1 LFLFSA
7 LDANQK
13 KAYLKDF
20 GGVEVPVTRS
30 LLVEKLEQFYP
41 SINSINTN
49 SLVNSVENN

>member
-41 SINSINTN
+41 SISSINTN
-49 SLVNSVENN
+49 SLLNSVENN